1 MNAPTIQF
9 VLYTVLVLALA
20 FYVYRIS
27 RIAAPLAAE
36 KRQKRWVAGI
46 TLTFLL
52 LWLGTGSFV
61 LFEQFFSER
70 EIAKTLAPLS
80 TPVFL
85 VHLFFWMLLGMI
97 SNYLWDLFKAG
108 KDWGSIRPTDLFL
121 PFLIS
126 PIIFYSL
133 WGFAANQKV
142 SFLLALIAFQNGF
155 FWQVIF
161 AKAGPIVP
169 GGGQGAVGNPPS
181 APPPQGPQSS
191 GGTS

>member
-1 MNAPTIQF
+1 MTARTIES
-9 VLYTVLVLALA
+9 VLYTVLALA
-20 FYVYRIS
+20 VAFYLYRIT
-27 RIAAPLAAE
+27 RIAAPLPGE
-36 KRQKRWVAGI
+36 NKRKRWVTGI
-46 TLTFLL
+46 ALAFLL
-52 LWLGTGSFV
+52 FWAGTGLFV
-61 LFEQFFSER
+61 LFEQFFPER
-70 EIAKTLAPLS
+70 EIAKTLARLL

-108 KDWGSIRPTDLFL
+108 KDWGDIRPTDLFL
-121 PFLIS
+121 PFLVS

-169 GGGQGAVGNPPS
+169 GGGQGAGGNPPG
-181 APPPQGPQSS
+181 PPPAQGP
-191 GGTS
+191 